1 VNWKSYP
8 QAEKE
13 IKMRSVNET
22 PSFHTWQKDSLV
34 AFCEKCYVELLAQQ
48 KANEQ
53 LRLDFKDAMKMA
65 RMNNMAH
72 NTSTAQNHTITKDEK

>member
-1 VNWKSYP
+1 MNWKSYP

-34 AFCEKCYVELLAQQ
+34 DFCEKCYVELLAQQ

-72 NTSTAQNHTITKDEK
+72 NTSTAQNHTITKESK